1 MRLPNIPRR
10 GRGDRKSRGQSL
22 VEFALVLPLILML
35 TLIAL
40 DFGRVYLGWINL
52 QSMARIGANLAAN
65 NPTAWSGSGDAAIKA
80 RYQAQIKNDATANNC
95 RLPVVGGVQTAPAP
109 TFTGQDLGDEAHVA
123 LTCTFGIITPG
134 ISNILGG
141 SVAVSS
147 SAVFPVK
154 TGMTATDNTA
164 GGSPPNAAFTGNG
177 DVAPSALS
185 GPAPFTVVFRDT
197 SGGSPTSWLWDFND
211 GSPNSTLQD
220 PLGHVFTV
228 PGTYLVTL
236 TATNS
241 LGSSTATMGVTVT
254 AVSTVNFTTN
264 QNTGAPPAGGQL
276 REHIHP
282 GRDGLRLELRDGPG
296 HRHRRDHQP
305 HVQHRGHLHGLLD
318 RHVPDR
324 RRDAYEGQ
332 LHHGR
337 LGLVH
342 GADPQWRQAQLRA
355 GGLDGRRLHRDRL
368 RRPRCTRW

>member
-154 TGMTATDNTA
+154 TGMTVTDNTA

-177 DVAPSALS
+177 DVAPSSLS
-185 GPAPFTVVFRDT
+185 GPAPFNVVFRDT
-197 SGGSPTSWLWDFND
+197 SGGQPDELAVGLQRRFPQLDLAGSTRPRVHGSRHLPRDVD
-211 GSPNSTLQD
+211 GD
-220 PLGHVFTV
+220 
-228 PGTYLVTL
+228 
-236 TATNS
+236 
-241 LGSSTATMGVTVT
+241 
-254 AVSTVNFTTN
+254 
-264 QNTGAPPAGGQL
+264 
-276 REHIHP
+276 
-282 GRDGLRLELRDGPG
+282 ELRSA
-296 HRHRRDHQP
+296 RA
-305 HVQHRGHLHGLLD
+305 
-318 RHVPDR
+318 R
-324 RRDAYEGQ
+324 RRWAS
-332 LHHGR
+332 R
-337 LGLVH
+337 SPRSPRWTSRPIRT
-342 GADPQWRQAQLRA
+342 AA
-355 GGLDGRRLHRDRL
+355 
-368 RRPRCTRW
+368 RRP